1 MANRLSLYYS
11 LRLRSARSGANPSR
25 AVTTPVFCSGAYG
38 NLLASSASVW
48 LNQETRGSM
57 RLAVWFDAL
66 IRRCKGLLDL
76 AELIATLRATFGS
89 LRGANRGASD
99 RGGQGQAHIA
109 HTRGVWRQIVPNRG
123 GDVIL
128 TASTAPERVYFSF
141 NTMSRCIREH
151 FPFDP
156 ANPW

>member
-1 MANRLSLYYS
+1 MRA
-11 LRLRSARSGANPSR
+11 AEPNPSR

-66 IRRCKGLLDL
+66 IRRCEGLLDL
-76 AELIATLRATFGS
+76 ADIVATLRATFGS

-109 HTRGVWRQIVPNRG
+109 HTRGVWRQIVPNLRRRRNFDG
-123 GDVIL
+123 FDSTRTCIL
-128 TASTAPERVYFSF
+128 FFQHNVEVYTRTFSV
-141 NTMSRCIREH
+141 
-151 FPFDP
+151 
-156 ANPW
+156 